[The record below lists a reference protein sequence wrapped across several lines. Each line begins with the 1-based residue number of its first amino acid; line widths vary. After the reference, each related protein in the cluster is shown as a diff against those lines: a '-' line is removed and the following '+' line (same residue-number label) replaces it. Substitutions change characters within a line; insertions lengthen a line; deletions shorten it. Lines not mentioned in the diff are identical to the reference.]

1 MNKNKDKITKEK
13 IEKYFRITQEAH
25 DKAKEH
31 VNPNMRRLADD
42 FLDMVSRYLDDSRFF
57 FKHGDLI
64 NAFAALNYAHGW
76 LDAGARAKIF
86 DVKDSRLFTV
96 DDEE

>member
-1 MNKNKDKITKEK
+1 MDKTKDKITKEK
-13 IEKYFRITQEAH
+13 IEKYFRITQEAC
-25 DKAKEH
+25 DMAKEH
-31 VNPNMRRLADD
+31 INPDKETLADD

-57 FKHGDLI
+57 FKHGDYI

-76 LDAGARAKIF
+76 LDAGARSKIF
-86 DVKDSRLFTV
+86 LVKDSSLFTV